1 MKKFISIL
9 DGVLFSLAFVLITA
23 ACYPFLVN
31 QRWYYA
37 DAAGWLYIGL
47 PLVLGLVAFGLSLFL
62 ELRKGSPEGLFYPIV
77 VTAWTV
83 LDTAIVVFLTLNT
96 GYTFTSYH
104 FYLAVAFFLAFSS
117 LCVFLW
123 IRRSRNGKRLVA
135 EKRI

>member
-1 MKKFISIL
+1 MNR
-9 DGVLFSLAFVLITA
+9 G
-23 ACYPFLVN
+23 
-31 QRWYYA
+31 WYYA

-47 PLVLGLVAFGLSLFL
+47 PLVVGLLAFGLSLFL
-62 ELRKGSPEGLFYPIV
+62 ELRKGSPEGLFNPIA

-104 FYLAVAFFLAFSS
+104 FYLAVAFFLVFSS

-123 IRRSRNGKRLVA
+123 IRRSRNGKRPVS